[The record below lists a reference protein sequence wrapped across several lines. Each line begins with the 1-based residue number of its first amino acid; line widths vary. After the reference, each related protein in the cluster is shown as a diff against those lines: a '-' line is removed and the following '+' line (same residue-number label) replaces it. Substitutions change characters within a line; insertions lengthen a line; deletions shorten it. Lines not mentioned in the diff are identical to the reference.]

1 MAEGADSVERELTVY
16 DYFVRTQELAGH
28 AVLAGDIISSLEE
41 SGDPNNEIPGLQ
53 DLAGQIFREFHQ
65 TAHKGANLPARQK
78 PSVE

>member
-1 MAEGADSVERELTVY
+1 
-16 DYFVRTQELAGH
+16 
-28 AVLAGDIISSLEE
+28 LEE